1 MSRAKTESQPPTGDE
16 PKHKWRC
23 PAGHTSWERINS
35 HVWCHACSRE
45 LQGADAADVDPEWTS
60 SRTRRPASAN
70 QSSTSS
76 NDVWPDYN
84 EVSAY

>member
-45 LQGADAADVDPEWTS
+45 LQGADAADVDPEWYELENTQTGERES
-60 SRTRRPASAN
+60 VQHLVN
-70 QSSTSS
+70 
-76 NDVWPDYN
+76 NVWPDYN